1 MSGNI
6 YKLADQKK
14 KLRSD
19 DAVSALRSAMAR
31 LKQVVKDAGKM
42 ANIVII
48 KSTIDHD
55 ASGIME
61 TLIAVDVSFKTP
73 FTLY

>member
-1 MSGNI
+1 
-6 YKLADQKK
+6 
-14 KLRSD
+14 
-19 DAVSALRSAMAR
+19 MAR

-61 TLIAVDVSFKTP
+61 TLIGVDVSFKTP
-73 FTLY
+73 FNAL